1 MNSEINRSMNII
13 RNLPAYLEASRLK
26 SHDGTTPKDYAL
38 NRCLTQIERIKR
50 HAESDDIEPVL
61 SEAWGVYMD
70 MQSFGAAGGER
81 QDYNAH
87 REVHMD
93 ALDEEALVIDDGEV
107 IETSSPE
114 VYAGGLGYKH
124 VNWDSSY
131 LMARPKGGINNPYW
145 RPDNA
150 KKAGQGGLRQDDGKV
165 PRNRR

>member
-1 MNSEINRSMNII
+1 MNPVIKRSMSVINS
-13 RNLPAYLEASRLK
+13 LPLYLEASRAK
-26 SHDGTTPKDYAL
+26 SRDGTMPIDYAR
-38 NRCLTQIERIKR
+38 NRCLTHIEKINAIPGDEKTPHLER
-50 HAESDDIEPVL
+50 
-61 SEAWGVYMD
+61 AWEVYMD
-70 MQSFGAAGGER
+70 LQNFKAPSGER
-81 QDYNAH
+81 QDFEEH

-93 ALDEEALVIDDGEV
+93 SMDEEALVIDDGEV

-145 RPDNA
+145 RPENA